1 MKNKSLLSLMVTLI
15 IVGMGVFA
23 PIPAIAEPDPVFK
36 PIISE
41 IRNKLKSNLVF
52 RLPSRLP
59 IPVTKEMSP
68 KLTFDANSEWAHLSL
83 EDENCPP
90 RFNKKGSRAYELV
103 CRLFSVTSSTLTS
116 TYYQRNQ
123 IKPGSRTT
131 AVQLSRNLRGY
142 HLQGLNWSKVSWIQ
156 DNIYFQIYSAVPAGK
171 LIEVARSMVA
181 NSQVINGR

>member
-15 IVGMGVFA
+15 IVGVGVFA
-23 PIPAIAEPDPVFK
+23 PISAIAEPDPIFK
-36 PIISE
+36 PIIGE
-41 IRNKLKSNLVF
+41 IRNKLPSNLVF

-59 IPVTKEMSP
+59 RPVTKEMSP
-68 KLTFDANSEWAHLSL
+68 KLTFDANSEWAHLDI

-142 HLQGLNWSKVSWIQ
+142 HLQGLDWSKVSWIQ
-156 DNIYFQIYSAVPAGK
+156 DNIYFQIYSAVPANQ

-181 NSQVINGR
+181 KSQVINGQ

>member
-59 IPVTKEMSP
+59 ITVTK
-68 KLTFDANSEWAHLSL
+68 
-83 EDENCPP
+83 
-90 RFNKKGSRAYELV
+90 
-103 CRLFSVTSSTLTS
+103 
-116 TYYQRNQ
+116 
-123 IKPGSRTT
+123 
-131 AVQLSRNLRGY
+131 
-142 HLQGLNWSKVSWIQ
+142 
-156 DNIYFQIYSAVPAGK
+156 
-171 LIEVARSMVA
+171 
-181 NSQVINGR
+181 